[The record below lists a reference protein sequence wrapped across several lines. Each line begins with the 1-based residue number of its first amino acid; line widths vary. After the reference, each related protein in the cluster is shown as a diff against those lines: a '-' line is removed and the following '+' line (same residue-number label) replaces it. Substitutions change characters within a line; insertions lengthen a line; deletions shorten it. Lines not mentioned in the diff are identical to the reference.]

1 MRRLLTEEERV
12 RRDAARCG
20 RGEDFA
26 WFLLWTASMAPYWII
41 IALVLWIAFASCTPP
56 RTVEHAPDLATAGPA
71 PEPVTMERFAAGLRN
86 TGTQIAEAFLPPL
99 QRPEGYATWRRDW
112 SLKRSVGTYRYL
124 PHQSVCHSRIPSPML
139 HHGKSE
145 PVAGKP
151 VDIEGI
157 TAALGAPT
165 DWPAVVLASIDA
177 PPLDIDL
184 GVIGMRG
191 CRLAMPLTDA
201 LHSIDRPWL
210 QTSRALGTGRIRVE
224 WTPTDFFAG
233 RTVTLQLLVFVPAD
247 VSPSGMVISSALQ
260 VCPGRP

>member
-1 MRRLLTEEERV
+1 MRRLLILAL
-12 RRDAARCG
+12 AAC
-20 RGEDFA
+20 A
-26 WFLLWTASMAPYWII
+26 AHQSLPVT
-41 IALVLWIAFASCTPP
+41 
-56 RTVEHAPDLATAGPA
+56 APDLDSAA
-71 PEPVTMERFAAGLRN
+71 PPREPVTLEQFAAAAAN

-157 TAALGAPT
+157 TAAMGAPT
-165 DWPAVVLASIDA
+165 DWPAVVLCSVDA
-177 PPLDIDL
+177 PHLDIDL

-224 WTPTDFFAG
+224 WTPTDFFVG

-247 VSPSGMVISSALQ
+247 VAPSGMVISSALQ